1 MTVYSARL
9 EADFVMPSSIRP
21 DRRALHAVGCAFV
34 SRLAPRAALTRT
46 AGASGTD
53 APVFALKALSSLRP
67 ALSGLRFTIQILNL
81 AGLTPILA
89 RACGSLARARLNAPL
104 RAIGSARGSL
114 SALCSLTPRRLRT
127 CIRNRLLLARIR
139 LRGRRL
145 STRLPACGGGLSVLR
160 SLILCAVRLGL
171 RAGLRAR
178 RIYRVPA
185 AIFILS
191 ANRCRFSYKRCRLFR
206 RKRRRFR
213 SAPRSRCRSVR
224 FHQQPARPRMCA
236 HPRLYRV
243 NRSNARSAPT
253 CRPSLRPNYPTGCK
267 HSIPDV

>member
-1 MTVYSARL
+1 MTVYSARR
-9 EADFVMPSSIRP
+9 EADIVMPSSFRP

-46 AGASGTD
+46 AGAAGT
-53 APVFALKALSSLRP
+53 AAAVFALEALSSLRP

-81 AGLTPILA
+81 ARLSAVLA
-89 RACGSLARARLNAPL
+89 RACGSLARARLRAPL
-104 RAIGSARGSL
+104 RAIGSAGGSL

-127 CIRNRLLLARIR
+127 CIRNRLLLTRIR

-171 RAGLRAR
+171 RTGLRAR

-185 AIFILS
+185 AIFILLPTVVGFLINVAVFSGVNVAAS
-191 ANRCRFSYKRCRLFR
+191 ALPHEAAPVL
-206 RKRRRFR
+206 
-213 SAPRSRCRSVR
+213 SASTNNP
-224 FHQQPARPRMCA
+224 PALGCA
-236 HPRLYRV
+236 RT
-243 NRSNARSAPT
+243 SNCTA
-253 CRPSLRPNYPTGCK
+253 
-267 HSIPDV
+267 